1 MPYEIPLKVLVIDPN
16 HDSVN
21 ILLREL
27 QSVDSVILAHRVESL
42 EQAGKVLA
50 ESDINAIFINPLS
63 VELDSASDFIFT
75 IREESPEIVFVLY
88 IDTALAEQNRAE
100 FYRGERKRFLHYF
113 WLRFLHY
120 LWREPH
126 TEIEERAENQ
136 LYDWWLSSHLKY

>member
-1 MPYEIPLKVLVIDPN
+1 VIDPN

-113 WLRFLHY
+113 W
-120 LWREPH
+120 REPH